1 MIESHTEHLSGWG
14 KYPSVPTH
22 PRYEARKGHKHI
34 VRGLGRSYGDQAMS
48 PEGDT
53 VYNAQNNRILK
64 LDLDKNIIEVE
75 SGISLAEILEVLA
88 PKKRF
93 LSVCP
98 GTKYITVGGAIANN
112 VHGKSHH
119 VDGEF
124 IDHVLSFELLSPRG
138 TVYHCSREENKEIFY
153 ASAGGCGLLGHI
165 LTARIQIKTIASTY
179 FDSKAFKARNFD
191 EMLAFLDTEGIQY
204 DHSVGWI
211 DTTTAQT
218 SGVLVCGNESKIT
231 DATDTII
238 ASQGDNGL
246 SVPDIVPGFVLNKLS
261 IKLLNQVIGYQ
272 QRRKNGRV
280 HYEPF
285 FFPLDGIHYWNNG
298 YGKKGFLQFQ
308 FVLPLEQGHK
318 NLKTILGWIR
328 NSGCTPFLNVIKRF
342 GLSKARYLSFPIE
355 GYTLA
360 LDFPVSRKSILLCK
374 QLSGEIARMGG
385 RVYLAKDAILE
396 ESDFKSMYPNLPAWL
411 RIREELDPDRELMS
425 AQALRLGL

>member
-1 MIESHTEHLSGWG
+1 MSEPQAERLTGWG
-14 KYPSVPTH
+14 KYPSIPTF

-34 VRGLGRSYGDQAMS
+34 VRGLGRSYGDQAMA
-48 PEGDT
+48 PDGDT
-53 VYNAQNNRILK
+53 VFNTQHNRILS
-64 LDLDKNIIEVE
+64 LDLEKNVIEVE
-75 SGISLAEILEVLA
+75 SGISLAEILEVIA

-98 GTKYITVGGAIANN
+98 GTKFVTVGGAIANN

-124 IDHVLSFELLSPRG
+124 IDHVLSFELLSPTG
-138 TVYHCSREENKEIFY
+138 KTYSCSREQNTELFY

-165 LTARIQIKTIASTY
+165 VSAQIRLKSISSTY
-179 FDSKAFKARNFD
+179 FDSKAFKAKNFD
-191 EMLAFLDTEGIQY
+191 EMLELLDTEGVQY

-211 DTTTAQT
+211 DTTTAKT
-218 SGVLVCGNESKIT
+218 SGVLVCGNESKTIE
-231 DATDTII
+231 ATDL
-238 ASQGDNGL
+238 GKNLNGEKGL
-246 SVPDIVPGFVLNKLS
+246 SVPDIVPGIALNKLS
-261 IKLLNQVIGYQ
+261 IKVLNQVIGYQ
-272 QRRKNGRV
+272 QRRKNGPV

-285 FFPLDGIHYWNNG
+285 FFPLDGILNWNNG

-308 FVLPLEQGHK
+308 FVLPIEHGHK
-318 NLKTILGWIR
+318 NLKTILGWIGQ
-328 NSGCTPFLNVIKRF
+328 SGCTPFLNVIKRF

-360 LDFPVSRKSILLCK
+360 LDFPTSRKSILLCK

-396 ESDFKSMYPNLPAWL
+396 ESDFKQMYPNLRDWL
-411 RIREELDPDRELMS
+411 RIREELDPNKELMS